1 MGQSSNRKYAALK
14 DVLII
19 LGQEECV
26 KGMGLIEVYKMIQ
39 HEKEAI
45 IEVNK
50 IQRYTE

>member
-1 MGQSSNRKYAALK
+1 MEHRSYDAAQK
-14 DVLII
+14 
-19 LGQEECV
+19 EECV